1 MTLPDTVEVSR
12 AGLAGIYRDLMT
24 MINEGKA
31 REQVLQARVAE
42 LERRL
47 AKQVSRGL

>member
-1 MTLPDTVEVSR
+1 MTLPDNVEVSR
-12 AGLAGIYRDLMT
+12 AGLAGVYRDLMT